1 MILSIASPS
10 LSNGCCLLA
19 ARALESET
27 CIIPQNDHMHRGL
40 TTTAAGASTEEVRER
55 RGVEGTG
62 TEQKLNPE
70 P

>member
-1 MILSIASPS
+1 
-10 LSNGCCLLA
+10 LLA